1 MTMPTYSPEQI
12 RAQLGK
18 LLASKVFA
26 SAGKIRRFLEFTVEH
41 AIESPQESLKEIVI
55 GNALYDPN
63 GGFDPRLSAVVRV
76 DATRLR
82 SKLRE
87 YYVTEGLEDAFV
99 IDLPK
104 GTYTP
109 GFRVNGPKT
118 PNPEAVVETG
128 PSIVVLP
135 FTNLSPEPSD
145 YFSDG
150 LTEEIIHA
158 LSSVRGMRVVA
169 RTSSF
174 ALKHKNA
181 DVREI
186 GKILSVDFVLE
197 GSVRR
202 SSDALRVTARL
213 VSADDGYQLW
223 SRRYDRQAHD
233 IFAVQ

>member
-87 YYVTEGLEDAFV
+87 YYTTEGLEDALV

-109 GFRVNGPKT
+109 VFHGERTANPK
-118 PNPEAVVETG
+118 
-128 PSIVVLP
+128 SR
-135 FTNLSPEPSD
+135 SRRQ
-145 YFSDG
+145 
-150 LTEEIIHA
+150 
-158 LSSVRGMRVVA
+158 LSS
-169 RTSSF
+169 
-174 ALKHKNA
+174 
-181 DVREI
+181 D
-186 GKILSVDFVLE
+186 D
-197 GSVRR
+197 RR
-202 SSDALRVTARL
+202 PAIYKSKP
-213 VSADDGYQLW
+213 
-223 SRRYDRQAHD
+223 
-233 IFAVQ
+233 